1 MKKRKFMIDYIE
13 EVDSHILVE
22 MLGVY
27 RDSLDRLRSDEGQA
41 YQRESVKTSL
51 EVIQRELRRRG
62 SMPSRAS
69 A

>member
-13 EVDSHILVE
+13 DVDSKILVE

-27 RDSLDRLRSDEGQA
+27 RDSLRRLESDRVETERL
-41 YQRESVKTSL
+41 ESVKTSL
-51 EVIQRELRRRG
+51 RVIQRELQRRDNKRF
-62 SMPSRAS
+62 RAE